1 MTRLARRCGPFALL
15 LLLVGCATLQQLAA
29 LHRVTFTYAGISDVR
44 LAGVPIGERA
54 TFRSLTATDLAHLG
68 AAIVSR
74 DVPLEMIAH
83 LDATNPRE
91 NSVSARMVA
100 LDWTL
105 FLENRRAL
113 AGGLAQAVTIS
124 PGHTSDVPLTV
135 RLDLLDLANGSAR
148 DLFDLAMAIAGYG
161 SLQKDLRLELV
172 PTIDTSIGPIR
183 YPSPIVV
190 HRPAR

>member
-1 MTRLARRCGPFALL
+1 MTRLYERLGPFLFL
-15 LLLVGCATLQQLAA
+15 SLLVGCATLQQIAA
-29 LHRVTFTYAGISDVR
+29 LQRVTFSYAGVSDVR
-44 LAGVPIGERA
+44 LAGVRIGESA
-54 TFRSLTATDLAHLG
+54 SFRSLTATDLARLG

-83 LDATNPRE
+83 LDATNPEE
-91 NSVSARMVA
+91 NSVTARMVA

-105 FLENRRAL
+105 FIESRRAL
-113 AGGLAQAVTIS
+113 AGGLNQPVTIA
-124 PGHTSDVPLTV
+124 PGHTSDVPLSV
-135 RLDLLDLANGSAR
+135 KLDLLELTGGSAR
-148 DLFDLAMAIAGYG
+148 DLFDLALAIAGYG

-183 YPSPIVV
+183 YPSPIIV